1 MRLPRTAGVRGRTAL
16 ADELGVGF
24 VDSRHAVDHEFRHRE
39 GAAFFSLGDVGEPH
53 GLLRLADGVDVR
65 RGRLAEGLDGL
76 LRFGGGGVVGF
87 GHGCVGLLPF
97 GTTILPRFGGK
108 Q

>member
-16 ADELGVGF
+16 AEELLIGL
-24 VDSRHAVDHEFRHRE
+24 VDGLHAVDLH
-39 GAAFFSLGDVGEPH
+39 FSDRAGILDVGEPH
-53 GLLRLADGVDVR
+53 RLARLADGVDVR

-76 LRFGGGGVVGF
+76 LGLGLGVVRV